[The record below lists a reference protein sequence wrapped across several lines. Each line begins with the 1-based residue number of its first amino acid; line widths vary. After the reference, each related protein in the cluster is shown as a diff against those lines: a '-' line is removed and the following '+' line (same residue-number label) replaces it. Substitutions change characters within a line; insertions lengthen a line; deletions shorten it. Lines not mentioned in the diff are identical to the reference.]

1 MNKSKYEIC
10 KEKKMN
16 KIMKEY
22 ESEKLKNRS
31 NQKIKSRKQA
41 VAIGLSISE
50 SNCSKLFSKNDF
62 QKIED
67 RLFKDLYDS
76 NGIVKNSN
84 KNLSYTSVKSGIKL
98 YDFYKNQKKYN
109 KASKIKNDL
118 ILRIFIDMKNNQFSL
133 DKSVLNDLIKFLK

>member
-1 MNKSKYEIC
+1 MNKSKYEMC

-22 ESEKLKNRS
+22 ENGKLKDRS
-31 NQKIKSRKQA
+31 NKKIKSRKQA

-50 SNCSKLFSKNDF
+50 SSCEKLFSKHDF
-62 QKIED
+62 QKIEE

-76 NGIVKNSN
+76 NGKIKYNS

-98 YDFYKNQKKYN
+98 YEHYKKQKKYS
-109 KASKIKNDL
+109 KASKIKDDL
-118 ILRIFIDMKNNQFSL
+118 ILRIFIDLKNNQLSEAI
-133 DKSVLNDLIKFLK
+133 VNDMIKFLNNI

>member
-22 ESEKLKNRS
+22 EAGKLKDRS

-50 SNCSKLFSKNDF
+50 FNCSKLFSKDDF

-76 NGIVKNSN
+76 NGIVKNNN
-84 KNLSYTSVKSGIKL
+84 KNLSYTSIKSGIKL
-98 YDFYKNQKKYN
+98 YDFYKNQKKYSRAN
-109 KASKIKNDL
+109 KIKNDL
-118 ILRIFIDMKNNQFSL
+118 FLRIFMDMKNNQSF
-133 DKSVLNDLIKFLK
+133 LNESMLNEIIKFLK